1 MKLKLLAIA
10 TYRGPFFDRKTA
22 KASLPL
28 AELTLFLLTGMWS
41 ATAASDRTRNAWQ
54 EGCQERELAV
64 LDKCNLGLTPYVE
77 NDGWIT
83 SPTGPG
89 PGAAPM

>member
-1 MKLKLLAIA
+1 MKLKLSAIT
-10 TYRGPFFDRKTA
+10 TYRAPFFDRKTA
-22 KASLPL
+22 KASLLL

-64 LDKCNLGLTPYVE
+64 LDKCNLGLTP
-77 NDGWIT
+77 
-83 SPTGPG
+83 
-89 PGAAPM
+89 